1 MERTAW
7 TDDRIGDFSNRVDA
21 RFDAVDRR
29 FDRVDTR
36 FDQVN
41 ARFEQ
46 VDARFEQVDK
56 RFDRMDA
63 RFDRLE
69 DSVATLRTELHGDI
83 NKLKLVLV
91 QVSGGIVAALLGI
104 IAAILLKS

>member
-29 FDRVDTR
+29 FDQVDAR
-36 FDQVN
+36 FDQV
-41 ARFEQ
+41 
-46 VDARFEQVDK
+46 DSRFEQVDK

-104 IAAILLKS
+104 IAAILLKG